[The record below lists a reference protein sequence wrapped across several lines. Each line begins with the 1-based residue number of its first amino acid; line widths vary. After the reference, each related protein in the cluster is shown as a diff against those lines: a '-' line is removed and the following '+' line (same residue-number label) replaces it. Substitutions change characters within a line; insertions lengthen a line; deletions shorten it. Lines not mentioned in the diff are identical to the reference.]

1 MREFNENI
9 LCIFVT
15 MQLKTMQEYE
25 DPMNFNLPEISV
37 VISVFNEEDNVVP
50 LTEKIDEALSAY
62 EYEIIYA
69 DDGSSDQT
77 IERINALN
85 NPRVVLVEL
94 QRNYGQSYALA
105 AGIDQARGAYIVT
118 MDGDLQNDPIDIP
131 HMLEMAKEK
140 DLDMV
145 AGIRKNRKDN
155 FVRTIPSKI
164 ANAIIKRSTG
174 VYIIDN
180 GCALKVFKNNIA
192 KDIGLYGEMHRFIGI
207 LAVMDGA
214 RIEQVPVNH
223 HPRIYGKSKYGLQR
237 TFKVI
242 SDLMLMMFF
251 KKYQKKPMHLF
262 GTLGFF
268 ATGLG
273 VLINIYLL
281 ILKILGQDI
290 WGKPMLILGVIL
302 LLGGIQFITI
312 GIILEF
318 LMRTYYESQQKKP
331 YKVRKVHMANSQ
343 EA

>member
-1 MREFNENI
+1 MAD
-9 LCIFVT
+9 
-15 MQLKTMQEYE
+15 Q
-25 DPMNFNLPEISV
+25 NLEKEVPSIQPEISV
-37 VISVFNEEDNVVP
+37 VVSVYNEEDNILP
-50 LTEKIDEALSAY
+50 LTEKIDEALSEY
-62 EYEIIYA
+62 NYEIIYA

-77 IERINALN
+77 IPRIKEMQHSKI
-85 NPRVVLVEL
+85 VLVEL

-105 AGIDQARGAYIVT
+105 AGIDQASGEYIVT
-118 MDGDLQNDPIDIP
+118 MDGDLQNDPVDIP
-131 HMLEMAKEK
+131 HMLELAKEK

-145 AGIRKNRKDN
+145 AGIRKNRQDN

-180 GCALKVFKNNIA
+180 GCALKVFKSNIA

-223 HPRIYGKSKYGLQR
+223 HPRIHGKSKYGLQR

-251 KKYQKKPMHLF
+251 KKYQQKPMHLF

-268 ATGLG
+268 ATILG
-273 VLINIYLL
+273 ILINIYLL

-290 WGKPMLILGVIL
+290 WGKPLLILGVIL
-302 LLGGIQFITI
+302 LLGGIQFVTI

-331 YKVRKVHMANSQ
+331 YKVRSVHQ
-343 EA
+343 F